1 MFTQEKN
8 YLHLELVKAVN
19 LFLIAP
25 ATANLI
31 SKIASGIADDLLTT
45 AVLSS
50 SCPIVIAPAMNVNM
64 WQKKVVQRNIE
75 KLKADGFYI
84 IEPEEGELGCGEIG
98 KGRMAE
104 PEKIINFVKAL
115 IFEKKN
121 FKLVITG
128 GRTEREIDQIRVLT
142 NRASG
147 LLSVLLAETAYQ
159 LGYQVTLILGR
170 SDYYPSLPIKVKRAF
185 TNEEMLKAIREEI
198 DNKTILIMNA
208 APTDYRVEKSFS
220 FKVKEKEITIKLV
233 RDIDI
238 LKELKNETLL
248 LKVGF
253 SCDDQDFLEEGE
265 KKLKE
270 KGLAICVVNPA
281 ETISSEEIKAILLF
295 ENGDKKELVKMKKK
309 DFALKLLEE
318 IELWLKEKHP
328 IQ

>member
-1 MFTQEKN
+1 
-8 YLHLELVKAVN
+8 
-19 LFLIAP
+19 
-25 ATANLI
+25 
-31 SKIASGIADDLLTT
+31 
-45 AVLSS
+45 
-50 SCPIVIAPAMNVNM
+50 
-64 WQKKVVQRNIE
+64 
-75 KLKADGFYI
+75 
-84 IEPEEGELGCGEIG
+84 
-98 KGRMAE
+98 
-104 PEKIINFVKAL
+104 
-115 IFEKKN
+115 
-121 FKLVITG
+121 
-128 GRTEREIDQIRVLT
+128 
-142 NRASG
+142 
-147 LLSVLLAETAYQ
+147 
-159 LGYQVTLILGR
+159 
-170 SDYYPSLPIKVKRAF
+170 
-185 TNEEMLKAIREEI
+185 
-198 DNKTILIMNA
+198 
-208 APTDYRVEKSFS
+208 VEKSFS

-253 SCDDQDFLEEGE
+253 SCDGQDFLEEGE